1 MLPRTNEEMRFFV
14 YLLEYY
20 AYAKGRNAGDVL
32 QEWDAH
38 GITQEIYDGY
48 FQYHQERIEN
58 AYEDIDSL
66 VATGQHA
73 SLTYADEGR

>member
-1 MLPRTNEEMRFFV
+1 MNEEMRFFV

-20 AYAKGRNAGDVL
+20 AYAKGRTAGDVL

-66 VATGQHA
+66 VATGRHA
-73 SLTYADEGR
+73 SLPYTDEG

>member
-1 MLPRTNEEMRFFV
+1 MSKEMEFFI

-20 AYAKGRNAGDVL
+20 AEYRKMSAGDVL
-32 QEWDAH
+32 TEWDEH

-58 AYEDIDSL
+58 AFDDIDCLLTS
-66 VATGQHA
+66 GRHA
-73 SLTYADEGR
+73 L